1 MRVMMSAAAGPT
13 APGIIRHLQ
22 KLGHFVIGHD
32 SNPHG
37 AGASMCDEFHQS
49 QKVVDNPKAYVD
61 LIRSIEHD
69 AYIARIDE
77 ELRYCTVS
85 ALHAATVR
93 IFTSKIAQQS
103 AMWEAGLPVAPR
115 ARAMDVAVM
124 KPDRGRGSRVT
135 FLPPYTRIPGEYLF
149 QRKIFGTEYT
159 VDILTDMKGAFL
171 FAVPRQRL
179 EASSVSLVGKVDM
192 SEDLIDIAKR
202 LCRAFCFAGP
212 INMQLIIDRETG
224 EPFITEV
231 NARISGSCMF
241 TVMAGF
247 DILDATCRL
256 HQSMPF
262 VKPRQVRE
270 VMFRRYFVEEEI
282 R

>member
-1 MRVMMSAAAGPT
+1 MSAAASPV

-32 SNPHG
+32 NNKDG

-49 QKVVDNPKAYVD
+49 PKVSENPKRYVD

-69 AYIARIDE
+69 AYLAFLDE
-77 ELRYCTVS
+77 ELRYCAVGP
-85 ALHAATVR
+85 LHAATIR
-93 IFTSKIAQQS
+93 IFTSKIAQQG
-103 AMWEAGLPVAPR
+103 ALWDAGLPVAPR
-115 ARAMDVAVM
+115 ARAGDVAIA
-124 KPDRGRGSRVT
+124 KPDRGRGSRVSE
-135 FLPPYTRIPGEYLF
+135 LPPYVRIGGGWDVLY
-149 QRKIFGTEYT
+149 QRKITGTEYT

-171 FAVPRQRL
+171 FAVPRQRV
-179 EASSVSLVGKVDM
+179 EKSNVSLVAKVDM
-192 SEDLIDIAKR
+192 SEDIIDIAKR
-202 LCRAFCFAGP
+202 LCKAFTFAGP
-212 INMQLIIDRETG
+212 INMQLIIDQETG

-231 NARISGSCMF
+231 NARLSGSCMF

-256 HQSMPF
+256 HQSLPF
-262 VKPRQVRE
+262 VPPKNVRE
-270 VMFRRYFVEEEI
+270 VMFRRYFIEEEV

>member
-1 MRVMMSAAAGPT
+1 MRVLMSAAAGPV

-32 SNPHG
+32 CNPHG
-37 AGASMCDEFHQS
+37 AGAAMCDEFHQS
-49 QKVVDNPKAYVD
+49 QRVSENPKAYVD

-69 AYIARIDE
+69 AYLARIDE
-77 ELRYCTVS
+77 ELRYCSVS
-85 ALHAATVR
+85 PLNLATIR

-103 AMWEAGLPVAPR
+103 ALWDAGLPVAPR
-115 ARAMDVAVM
+115 ARGIDIAVM

-135 FLPPYTRIPGEYLF
+135 VLPPYTRVPGEYLY

-159 VDILTDMKGAFL
+159 VDILTDMKGVFL
-171 FAVPRQRL
+171 YAVPRQRL
-179 EASSVSLVGKVDM
+179 EASSVSLVAKVDM

-202 LCRAFCFAGP
+202 LCKAFTFAGP
-212 INMQLIIDRETG
+212 INMQLILDQETN
-224 EPFITEV
+224 EPFIIEV
-231 NARISGSCMF
+231 NARLSGSCMF

-247 DILDATCRL
+247 DILDATVRL
-256 HQSMPF
+256 HQGLPF
-262 VKPRQVRE
+262 VPPKAVRE
-270 VMFRRYFVEEEI
+270 TMFRRYFVEEEI

>member
-1 MRVMMSAAAGPT
+1 MRVLMSAAASPV

-22 KLGHFVIGHD
+22 SLGHFVIGHD
-32 SNPHG
+32 CNPHG

-49 QKVVDNPKAYVD
+49 QRVLDNPKAYVD

-69 AYIARIDE
+69 AYLAFLDE
-77 ELRYCTVS
+77 ELRYCSVS
-85 ALHAATVR
+85 PLHAATVR

-103 AMWEAGLPVAPR
+103 ALWDAGLPVAPR
-115 ARAMDVAVM
+115 ARAIDVAVM
-124 KPDRGRGSRVT
+124 KPDRGRGSQVT
-135 FLPPYTRIPGEYLF
+135 MLPPYIRVPGEYLF
-149 QRKIFGTEYT
+149 QRKISGVEYT

-171 FAVPRQRL
+171 YAVPRQRV
-179 EASSVSLVGKVDM
+179 EKSNVSLVAKVEM
-192 SEDLIDIAKR
+192 SEDIIDIAKR
-202 LCRAFCFAGP
+202 LCRAFTFAGP
-212 INMQLIIDRETG
+212 INMQLILDGETN
-224 EPFITEV
+224 EPFIIEV
-231 NARISGSCMF
+231 NARLSGSCMF

-262 VKPRQVRE
+262 EKPRQVRE
-270 VMFRRYFVEEEI
+270 VMFRRYFVEEEM